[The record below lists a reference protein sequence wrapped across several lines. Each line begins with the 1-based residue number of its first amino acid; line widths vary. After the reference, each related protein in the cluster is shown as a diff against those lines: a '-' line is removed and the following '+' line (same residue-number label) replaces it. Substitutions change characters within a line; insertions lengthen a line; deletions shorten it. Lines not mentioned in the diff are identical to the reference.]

1 MKINNFFLFL
11 LFLLFMIWLPAAA
24 SANSKEDD
32 WFESFD
38 VDTDHVNEGMLV
50 FHPRSPDKPVHHLDN
65 RIVITAESLEDGWVT
80 LLQCHEHIDNVPAAQ
95 IVFNHTKIRNLAVRD
110 FEGIADAW
118 VEGASVQLEQVG
130 KAAKLCLNAE
140 TRALSEDEIGGYL
153 LKNGPFMRRFLDGYY
168 PMRVSFS
175 IIKPATLKLVSITPS
190 PQPGFSLNEEND
202 TVRVEALFEGRL
214 NTELRFIAP

>member
-1 MKINNFFLFL
+1 MPDTTNIMKFSHIFL
-11 LFLLFMIWLPAAA
+11 LWLLIAA
-24 SANSKEDD
+24 SANGKEDD

-38 VDTDHVNEGMLV
+38 VDTDHVNEGILV
-50 FHPRSPDKPVHHLDN
+50 FHTRSPEKPVHHLDN
-65 RIVITAESLEDGWVT
+65 QIVITASSLKNGWVK

-95 IVFNHTKIRNLAVRD
+95 IVFNRSKIRNLAVRD
-110 FEGIADAW
+110 FEGIAAAW
-118 VEGASVQLEQVG
+118 VEGASVQLKQVG

-140 TRALSEDEIGGYL
+140 TRALSEDELGGYL
-153 LKNGPFMRRFLDGYY
+153 LKNGPYMRRFLDGYY

-175 IIKPATLKLVSITPS
+175 VIKPVSLKLVSVTPS

-202 TVRVEALFEGRL
+202 TVRFEALFEGRL